1 MLPNVV
7 PEIIPR
13 LIPELGHLAL
23 IIAFAFAL
31 CLSIIPLIGVHSSNK
46 SSLKKLIG
54 YAKPLTFGMFLFT
67 GISLFILAYSFV
79 VNDFS
84 VKYIAGHSNS
94 HLPYYFKISAVWG
107 GHEGSLLL
115 WVFSLTAW
123 TAAVARF
130 SSAIEEEFIARVL
143 AVMGMI
149 AVGFIAF
156 TLLTS
161 NPFERLWPNA
171 PLEGRDL
178 NPLLQD
184 VGLIIHP
191 PLLYLGYVGFA
202 VAFAFAVAALMMGKM
217 DAAWARWSRP
227 WTVGAWMFLTLG
239 IALGSWWAYYEL
251 GWGGWWFW
259 DPVEN
264 ASFMPWLVGTA
275 LIHSLAVTEKRGTFR
290 NWTILLAI
298 FAFGLSLLGTF
309 LVRSGVITSVHS
321 FAADP
326 SRGVFILMIL
336 AFAMGGALTL
346 YAFRARTVSS
356 FSRFAFYSR
365 ETALLLCNVILVIAA
380 VTVLLGTLYPLL
392 VDALGYGKISVGPPY
407 FNAVFIPIMSILFI
421 FMGIGPMIRWKKA
434 KKGELR
440 RHIIKPSVISI
451 AFGVLFPI
459 IYGGEFN
466 ALVAMGMTLAM
477 WVFLVVVK
485 EVRNQL
491 KAAGKLSISHLGMAV
506 AHAGIAITIVG
517 VTIVSS
523 YESETNVKMSPN
535 DKVIISGYEI
545 EFKGIKHV
553 EGPNYSAEQG
563 QINIYKVTSDNES
576 DFVALLKPER
586 REYRVQTMG
595 MTEAGID
602 PGLFRDVY
610 VALGDPLP
618 EGAWAIR
625 VHYKPFVR
633 WIWLGAIFMSLGG
646 VLSMLDKRYRK
657 RKTVA
662 GKEPIVADSLTN
674 SVASNAKVASTSS
687 GGV

>member
-1 MLPNVV
+1 MI
-7 PEIIPR
+7 PELVTKMPE

-23 IIAFAFAL
+23 IIALAFAI
-31 CLSIIPLIGVHSSNK
+31 CLSLIPLIGVHSPEQ
-46 SSLKKLIG
+46 SSLKKLMG
-54 YAKPLTFGMFLFT
+54 YAKPLTYGMFLFT
-67 GISLFILAYSFV
+67 GISIVILAYSFV
-79 VNDFS
+79 IDDFS
-84 VKYIAGHSNS
+84 IKYIASHSNT

-115 WVFSLTAW
+115 WVFSLTSW

-130 SSAIEEEFIARVL
+130 SDGIEEEFIARVL
-143 AVMGMI
+143 AVMGMVAI
-149 AVGFIAF
+149 GFIAF

-161 NPFERLWPNA
+161 NPFERLWPNV
-171 PLEGRDL
+171 PMEGRDL

-202 VAFAFAVAALMMGKM
+202 VAFAFAVAALMAGKM

-227 WTVGAWMFLTLG
+227 WTVGAWMFLTMG

-264 ASFMPWLVGTA
+264 ASFMPWLIGTA

-326 SRGVFILMIL
+326 SRGIFILVIL
-336 AFAMGGALTL
+336 AIAMGGALTL
-346 YAFRARTVSS
+346 YAFRANTVAS

-365 ETALLLCNVILVIAA
+365 ETALLLCNVILVIAT

-407 FNAVFIPIMSILFI
+407 FNAVFVPIMSILFI
-421 FMGIGPMIRWKKA
+421 IMGIGPLIRWKKA

-440 RHIIKPSVISI
+440 KHLLNSSVFSIS
-451 AFGVLFPI
+451 FGLLFPV

-466 ALVAMGMTLAM
+466 VLVAMGITLAT

-491 KAAGKLSISHLGMAV
+491 RTSGKLTISHLGMAT

-517 VTIVSS
+517 VTIVSM
-523 YESETNVKMSPN
+523 YESETNVKMALN
-535 DKVIISGYEI
+535 EKVIVSGYEI
-545 EFKGIKHV
+545 EFKGIKNV

-563 QINIYKVTSDNES
+563 QINIYKVTGENES
-576 DFVALLKPER
+576 DFVTLLKPER
-586 REYRVQTMG
+586 RAYRVQTMG

-618 EGAWAIR
+618 DGAWAIR

-633 WIWLGAIFMSLGG
+633 WIWLGAIFMSVGG
-646 VLSMLDKRYRK
+646 ILSMLDKRYRRK
-657 RKTVA
+657 KTVVV
-662 GKEPIVADSLTN
+662 KSPVVADSLTN
-674 SVASNAKVASTSS
+674 AVPAKPAKVTEA
-687 GGV
+687 

>member
-1 MLPNVV
+1 MIPDLV
-7 PEIIPR
+7 PR
-13 LIPELGHLAL
+13 LIPELGHFAL
-23 IIAFAFAL
+23 IIALAFSL
-31 CLSIIPLIGVHSSNK
+31 CLSVIPLVGLHSSPQ
-46 SSLKKLIG
+46 SSLKKLTS
-54 YAKPLTFGMFLFT
+54 YAKPLTFGMFAFT
-67 GISLFILAYSFV
+67 AISLCILAYSFV
-79 VNDFS
+79 IDDFS
-84 VKYIAGHSNS
+84 IKYIASHSNS
-94 HLPYYFKISAVWG
+94 FLPYYFKISAVWG

-123 TAAVARF
+123 AMAVAKF
-130 SSAIEEEFIARVL
+130 SKGIEEEFITRVL
-143 AVMGMI
+143 SVMGMI

-161 NPFERLWPNA
+161 NPFERLWPNV

-184 VGLIIHP
+184 IGLIIHP

-202 VAFAFAVAALMMGKM
+202 VAFAFAVAALMSGKM

-227 WTVGAWMFLTLG
+227 WTIGAWMFLTLG

-321 FAADP
+321 FASDP
-326 SRGVFILMIL
+326 SRGIFILVLL
-336 AFAMGGALTL
+336 AIAMGGSLTL
-346 YAFRARTVSS
+346 YAFRANTVAS
-356 FSRFAFYSR
+356 FSRFALYSR
-365 ETALLLCNVILVIAA
+365 ETALLLCNVILVTAT

-392 VDALGYGKISVGPPY
+392 IDALGYGKISVGPPY
-407 FNAVFIPIMSILFI
+407 FNAVFIPIMSLLFVV
-421 FMGIGPMIRWKKA
+421 MGIGPLIRWKKA
-434 KKGELR
+434 KRGELSKKVLR
-440 RHIIKPSVISI
+440 PSVISVV
-451 AFGVLFPI
+451 FGLAFPI
-459 IYGGEFN
+459 LYGGEFN
-466 ALVAMGMTLAM
+466 VQVAMGMILAT

-485 EVRNQL
+485 ELLGQF
-491 KAAGKLSISHLGMAV
+491 KQTGKLTLSHWGMAT

-517 VTIVSS
+517 VTLVSM
-523 YESETNVKMSPN
+523 YETETNVKMAVN
-535 DKVIISGYEI
+535 EQVEISNYQI
-545 EFKGIKHV
+545 EFSGIKHV

-563 QINIYKVTSDNES
+563 QINVYKNG
-576 DFVALLKPER
+576 DFVALLTPER
-586 REYRVQTMG
+586 RAYKVQTMG

-618 EGAWAIR
+618 DGAWAIR

-633 WIWLGAIFMSLGG
+633 WIWLGALFMSLGG
-646 VLSMLDKRYRK
+646 VLSILDKRYRGK
-657 RKTVA
+657 IRQQSTAKTV
-662 GKEPIVADSLTN
+662 VADPLT
-674 SVASNAKVASTSS
+674 SPVMSSQTSEI
-687 GGV
+687 